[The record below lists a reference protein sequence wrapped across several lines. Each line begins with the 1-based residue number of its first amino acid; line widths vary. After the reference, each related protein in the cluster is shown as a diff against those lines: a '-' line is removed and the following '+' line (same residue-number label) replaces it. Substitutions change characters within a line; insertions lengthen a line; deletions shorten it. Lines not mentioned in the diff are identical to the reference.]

1 MSEEQSSGMDR
12 YGIILFFVHVKL
24 GTKGLV
30 SIEIEKRDNKRD
42 ELPMSEI
49 FYTSHSKLPFS
60 ILATQNSHHP
70 IMVSQISL

>member
-42 ELPMSEI
+42 ELPCR
-49 FYTSHSKLPFS
+49 KFS
-60 ILATQNSHHP
+60 ILATQNSHF
-70 IMVSQISL
+70 LF